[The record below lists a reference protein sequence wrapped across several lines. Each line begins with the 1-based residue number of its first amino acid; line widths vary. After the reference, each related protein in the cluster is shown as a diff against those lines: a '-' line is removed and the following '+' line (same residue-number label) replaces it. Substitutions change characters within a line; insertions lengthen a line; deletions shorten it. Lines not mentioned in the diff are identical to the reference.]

1 MIDPIFNWPEEKES
15 YEWVMKNIQ
24 GSTNQWHI
32 NCCQV
37 LVRLYQGKYNAP
49 EAYPRL
55 LDAIKQRAHEM
66 DLVFIYNAP
75 LPFEIVT
82 RY

>member
-1 MIDPIFNWPEEKES
+1 MTEPIFNWPEEKES

-32 NCCQV
+32 DTCQV
-37 LVRLYQGKYNAP
+37 LIRLYQGKYNAP
-49 EAYPRL
+49 EASAGL
-55 LDAIKQRAHEM
+55 LEALQERAHEI
-66 DLVFIYNAP
+66 DLIFIYNAP